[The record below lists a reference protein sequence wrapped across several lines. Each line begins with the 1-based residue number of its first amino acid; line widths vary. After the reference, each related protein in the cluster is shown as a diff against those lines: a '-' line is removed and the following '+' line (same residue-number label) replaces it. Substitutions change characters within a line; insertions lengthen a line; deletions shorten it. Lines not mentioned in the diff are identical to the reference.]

1 MTYMLY
7 LKHIHNIKGGN
18 MGKVK
23 GYLYTQEFESPED
36 EEIYHQEY
44 CEWLD
49 KSLPGLSDEAL
60 EEMFQKNNKDKQGVF
75 NGKVGDVGDTF

>member
-23 GYLYTQEFESPED
+23 DYLYTQEFEPSED
-36 EEIYHQEY
+36 DEVYHQEY

-49 KSLPGLSDEAL
+49 KNLPGLSDEAL
-60 EEMFQKNNKDKQGVF
+60 EEMFKKNQQEKQGVF
-75 NGKVGDVGDTF
+75 DGKVGDVSDTF